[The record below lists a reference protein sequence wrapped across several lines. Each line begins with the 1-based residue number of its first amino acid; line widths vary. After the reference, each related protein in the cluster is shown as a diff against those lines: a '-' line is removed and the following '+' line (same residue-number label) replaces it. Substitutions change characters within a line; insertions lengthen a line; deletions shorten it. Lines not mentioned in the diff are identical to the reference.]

1 MKQDP
6 TYRIGAY
13 LYDLYNN
20 IDSGFYGSLTKL
32 REKHIGGSEFNQVIK
47 GWLVK
52 QSDIEPKK
60 WLWIAEP
67 PSDAIIE
74 EATKRYSIKNK
85 KRNQIYGV
93 VKDVNP
99 KCPTL
104 DFDTTNLSA
113 EKAEIKKRV
122 DDAVNNMYIQLAKIL
137 TDK

>member
-1 MKQDP
+1 MRQDP
-6 TYRIGAY
+6 TYRIGAF
-13 LYDLYNN
+13 LYDLYNK
-20 IDSGFYGSLTKL
+20 IDIGFYGSITKL
-32 REKHIGGSEFNQVIK
+32 QKEHKVGSELYQVVEK
-47 GWLVK
+47 WLIK
-52 QSDIEPKK
+52 QSNIEPKK

-104 DFDTTNLSA
+104 DFDTSNLSA

-137 TDK
+137 NDK